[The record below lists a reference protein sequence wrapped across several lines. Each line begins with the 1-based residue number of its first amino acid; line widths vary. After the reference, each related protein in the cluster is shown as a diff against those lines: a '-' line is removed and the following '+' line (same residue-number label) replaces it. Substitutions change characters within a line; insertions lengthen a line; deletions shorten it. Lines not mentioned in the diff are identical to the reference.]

1 MANRFWEQFN
11 QGLSTG
17 QKIWEADADRRLRKE
32 LADAARVAPSQQTLG
47 VNAPAAGAVP
57 VGYEDYIQAQ
67 QGGGFAPREATGLTP
82 ADMEQRRVIAERFN
96 QPTAFQGEQT
106 SYSLGGL
113 TQDRPFTRDE
123 VVGTRRRNMA
133 DIYARAGDVEKSEA
147 MMERADQAELRGIQ
161 LNEAKRLA
169 GIEAKKQDL
178 LEEQANVRR
187 NLKVGTD
194 SIFEQMRLGN
204 LSEMEGAKL
213 VQDFYNNN
221 IPNGFNLEI
230 ADNKMWHQDPK
241 DPNKK
246 VGVDITR
253 KNVMEAFKDL
263 PSILDKAYDDRMNA
277 LTGNLKG
284 IRDAARAD
292 EALGIQQ
299 RGLGLQE
306 RGVEQKDVEIKN
318 AMELG
323 QERLGLLKKE
333 LKLKELTIPSEIEK
347 NRSQQAYANLSMDQI
362 RQKMQKESKFDSEV
376 SKITQDLE
384 AGKLSPQEAQRKIN
398 MASVKLGGQLR
409 ETKSLTAA
417 DLKNI
422 EETATLRYPNLSTM
436 PIEKQQEIRD
446 DIKSELGFSSG
457 SGALDIVKV
466 AAGDKGDK
474 ADKSAKP
481 ATGLQKPITRDLF
494 TSDAAYQKALAE
506 QKADQQ
512 RKAATRDRLN
522 KVREEAAD
530 LGLQG
535 PYGAYGF

>member
-1 MANRFWEQFN
+1 
-11 QGLSTG
+11 
-17 QKIWEADADRRLRKE
+17 
-32 LADAARVAPSQQTLG
+32 
-47 VNAPAAGAVP
+47 
-57 VGYEDYIQAQ
+57 
-67 QGGGFAPREATGLTP
+67 
-82 ADMEQRRVIAERFN
+82 
-96 QPTAFQGEQT
+96 
-106 SYSLGGL
+106 
-113 TQDRPFTRDE
+113 
-123 VVGTRRRNMA
+123 
-133 DIYARAGDVEKSEA
+133 
-147 MMERADQAELRGIQ
+147 
-161 LNEAKRLA
+161 
-169 GIEAKKQDL
+169 
-178 LEEQANVRR
+178 
-187 NLKVGTD
+187 
-194 SIFEQMRLGN
+194 MRLGN

-284 IRDAARAD
+284 IRDASRAD

-323 QERLGLLKKE
+323 QQRLGLLQKE
-333 LKLKELTIPSEIEK
+333 LKLKELTIPSEVAK
-347 NRSQQAYANLSMDQI
+347 NRSQQAYADLSNDQI
-362 RQKMQKESKFDSEV
+362 RQKMQRESKFDSEV

-481 ATGLQKPITRDLF
+481 AAGGTKIVSEKQLNAVRGLLSPKEIADAELNIEAYKRRMANERLQSSEADRQKKIEETLF
-494 TSDAAYQKALAE
+494 K
-506 QKADQQ
+506 
-512 RKAATRDRLN
+512 
-522 KVREEAAD
+522 
-530 LGLQG
+530 QG
-535 PYGAYGF
+535 PLSPFSL